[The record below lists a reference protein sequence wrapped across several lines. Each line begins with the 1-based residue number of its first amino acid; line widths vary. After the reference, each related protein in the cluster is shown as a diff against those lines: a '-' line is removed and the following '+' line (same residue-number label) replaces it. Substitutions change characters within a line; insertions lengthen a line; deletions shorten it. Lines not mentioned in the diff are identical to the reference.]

1 MVAKLQG
8 AARDGARV
16 SILSSSTNT
25 SVTTAVANTMTAAG
39 FTSGQYT
46 VAITNTSN
54 VAIAVIFICLMWYF
68 GYRWYQENRMAISL
82 MPDRER
88 SILYLGMGAVTVTLA
103 LFSLA
108 QFGLV
113 ELGAF
118 WLPVLVVFL
127 AGAFA
132 IFYAWQESKRYTL

>member
-1 MVAKLQG
+1 MTRDTLRALLIVVGLALIATVFSETSARI
-8 AARDGARV
+8 AAA
-16 SILSSSTNT
+16 I
-25 SVTTAVANTMTAAG
+25 
-39 FTSGQYT
+39 SG
-46 VAITNTSN
+46 
-54 VAIAVIFICLMWYF
+54 AIAVIFILLMWYF

-88 SILYLGMGAVTVTLA
+88 SILYAGMGAVTVTLA
-103 LFSLA
+103 LFSLS

-113 ELGAF
+113 ALGAF
-118 WLPVLVVFL
+118 WLPVLIVFL

>member
-1 MVAKLQG
+1 
-8 AARDGARV
+8 
-16 SILSSSTNT
+16 
-25 SVTTAVANTMTAAG
+25 
-39 FTSGQYT
+39 
-46 VAITNTSN
+46 
-54 VAIAVIFICLMWYF
+54 MWYF

>member
-1 MVAKLQG
+1 MTRDTVRALLIVVG
-8 AARDGARV
+8 LALIATVFSETSARIA
-16 SILSSSTNT
+16 SAI
-25 SVTTAVANTMTAAG
+25 
-39 FTSGQYT
+39 SG
-46 VAITNTSN
+46 
-54 VAIAVIFICLMWYF
+54 AIAVIFICLMWYF

-113 ELGAF
+113 ELGAL

>member
-1 MVAKLQG
+1 MTRDTVRALLIVVG
-8 AARDGARV
+8 LALIATVFSETSARIAAA
-16 SILSSSTNT
+16 I
-25 SVTTAVANTMTAAG
+25 
-39 FTSGQYT
+39 SG
-46 VAITNTSN
+46 
-54 VAIAVIFICLMWYF
+54 AIAVIFILLMWYF

-88 SILYLGMGAVTVTLA
+88 SILYAGMGMVTVTLA
-103 LFSLA
+103 LFSLS

-113 ELGAF
+113 ALGAF
-118 WLPVLVVFL
+118 WLPVLIVFL

>member
-1 MVAKLQG
+1 MSRDTVRALLIVVG
-8 AARDGARV
+8 LALIATVFSETSARIAAA
-16 SILSSSTNT
+16 I
-25 SVTTAVANTMTAAG
+25 
-39 FTSGQYT
+39 SG
-46 VAITNTSN
+46 
-54 VAIAVIFICLMWYF
+54 AIAVIFICLMWYF

-113 ELGAF
+113 ELGAL
-118 WLPVLVVFL
+118 WLPVLIVFL

>member
-1 MVAKLQG
+1 MSRDTVRALLIVVG
-8 AARDGARV
+8 LALIATVFSETSARIA
-16 SILSSSTNT
+16 SAI
-25 SVTTAVANTMTAAG
+25 
-39 FTSGQYT
+39 SG
-46 VAITNTSN
+46 
-54 VAIAVIFICLMWYF
+54 AIAVIFICLMWYF

-88 SILYLGMGAVTVTLA
+88 SILYAGMGMVTVTLA
-103 LFSLA
+103 LFSLS

>member
-1 MVAKLQG
+1 MSRDTVRALLIVVG
-8 AARDGARV
+8 LALIATVFSETSARIAAA
-16 SILSSSTNT
+16 I
-25 SVTTAVANTMTAAG
+25 
-39 FTSGQYT
+39 SG
-46 VAITNTSN
+46 
-54 VAIAVIFICLMWYF
+54 AIAVIFILLMWYF

-88 SILYLGMGAVTVTLA
+88 SILYAGMGMVTVTLA
-103 LFSLA
+103 LFSLS

-113 ELGAF
+113 ALGAF
-118 WLPVLVVFL
+118 WLPVLIVFL

>member
-1 MVAKLQG
+1 MSRDTVRALLIVVG
-8 AARDGARV
+8 LALIATVFSETSARIAAA
-16 SILSSSTNT
+16 I
-25 SVTTAVANTMTAAG
+25 
-39 FTSGQYT
+39 SG
-46 VAITNTSN
+46 
-54 VAIAVIFICLMWYF
+54 AIAVIFICLMWYF

-88 SILYLGMGAVTVTLA
+88 SILYLGMGAVTVRRPC
-103 LFSLA
+103 SRWPSS
-108 QFGLV
+108 GWS

>member
-1 MVAKLQG
+1 MTRDTVRALLIVVG
-8 AARDGARV
+8 LALIATVFSETSARIAAA
-16 SILSSSTNT
+16 I
-25 SVTTAVANTMTAAG
+25 
-39 FTSGQYT
+39 SG
-46 VAITNTSN
+46 
-54 VAIAVIFICLMWYF
+54 AIAVIFILLMWYF

-103 LFSLA
+103 LFSLS

-118 WLPVLVVFL
+118 WLPVLVIFL

>member
-1 MVAKLQG
+1 MSRDTVRALLIVVG
-8 AARDGARV
+8 LALIATVFSETSARIAAA
-16 SILSSSTNT
+16 I
-25 SVTTAVANTMTAAG
+25 
-39 FTSGQYT
+39 SG
-46 VAITNTSN
+46 
-54 VAIAVIFICLMWYF
+54 AIAVIFILLIWYF

-103 LFSLA
+103 LFSLS

-118 WLPVLVVFL
+118 WLPVLVIFL

>member
-1 MVAKLQG
+1 MTRDTVRALLIVVG
-8 AARDGARV
+8 LALIATVFSETSARIAAA
-16 SILSSSTNT
+16 I
-25 SVTTAVANTMTAAG
+25 
-39 FTSGQYT
+39 SG
-46 VAITNTSN
+46 
-54 VAIAVIFICLMWYF
+54 AIAVIFILLIWYF

-88 SILYLGMGAVTVTLA
+88 SILYAGMGMVTVTLA
-103 LFSLA
+103 LFSLS

-113 ELGAF
+113 GLGAF
-118 WLPVLVVFL
+118 WLPVLIVFL

>member
-1 MVAKLQG
+1 MSRDTVRALLIVVGLALIATVFSETSARIASAISG
-8 AARDGARV
+8 A
-16 SILSSSTNT
+16 N
-25 SVTTAVANTMTAAG
+25 
-39 FTSGQYT
+39 
-46 VAITNTSN
+46 
-54 VAIAVIFICLMWYF
+54 AVIFICLMWYF

>member
-1 MVAKLQG
+1 VVGLALI
-8 AARDGARV
+8 ATVFSETSARIA
-16 SILSSSTNT
+16 SAI
-25 SVTTAVANTMTAAG
+25 
-39 FTSGQYT
+39 SG
-46 VAITNTSN
+46 
-54 VAIAVIFICLMWYF
+54 AIAVIFICLMWYF

>member
-1 MVAKLQG
+1 MTRDTVRALLIVVG
-8 AARDGARV
+8 LALIATVFSETSARIAAA
-16 SILSSSTNT
+16 I
-25 SVTTAVANTMTAAG
+25 
-39 FTSGQYT
+39 SG
-46 VAITNTSN
+46 
-54 VAIAVIFICLMWYF
+54 AIAVIFILLMWYF

-88 SILYLGMGAVTVTLA
+88 SILYAGMGMVTVTLA
-103 LFSLA
+103 LFSLS

-118 WLPVLVVFL
+118 WLPVLIVFL

>member
-1 MVAKLQG
+1 MSRDTVRALLIVVG
-8 AARDGARV
+8 LALIATVFSETSARIA
-16 SILSSSTNT
+16 SAI
-25 SVTTAVANTMTAAG
+25 
-39 FTSGQYT
+39 SG
-46 VAITNTSN
+46 
-54 VAIAVIFICLMWYF
+54 AIAVIFICLMWYF

-113 ELGAF
+113 ELGSF